1 MTPTVILNLI
11 VSITAIGG
19 LAVLM
24 RTAYVAADGRTAD
37 PQPDWRTEPAHEVE
51 LERAA

>member
-11 VSITAIGG
+11 VSIAAIAGV
-19 LAVLM
+19 AALM
-24 RTAYVAADGRTAD
+24 RAAYVASGEPVAELEVA
-37 PQPDWRTEPAHEVE
+37 PEPAVE

>member
-11 VSITAIGG
+11 VSIAAIGG
-19 LAVLM
+19 LVALM
-24 RTAYVAADGRTAD
+24 RAAYVAADGRTAD
-37 PQPDWRTEPAHEVE
+37 PQPDFRTEPAYDVE

>member
-11 VSITAIGG
+11 VSIVAIAGV
-19 LAVLM
+19 AALM
-24 RTAYVAADGRTAD
+24 RAAYLASGEPGAVREVA
-37 PQPDWRTEPAHEVE
+37 QPPVVE

>member
-11 VSITAIGG
+11 VSIVAIAGV
-19 LAVLM
+19 AALM
-24 RTAYVAADGRTAD
+24 RAAYVAANGPRVDAQAAW
-37 PQPDWRTEPAHEVE
+37 PAEPAEK